1 MRIISRPDAS
11 LAVLCRAGA
20 ALLCAA
26 ALSGCDKEQ
35 PRQVP
40 GGDAEQGLRLVTQ
53 YQCGA
58 CHTIPQVPG
67 ATGEAGPTLEQVGR
81 ISYIA
86 VGLPNQPD
94 TMVRWLRDPPAMK
107 PGTRMPA
114 LGITETEARHM
125 AAFLYTL
132 R

>member
-1 MRIISRPDAS
+1 MRKLFQPDTITVS
-11 LAVLCRAGA
+11 TRAGA
-20 ALLCAA
+20 LLLCAA
-26 ALSGCDKEQ
+26 ALAGCGKEQ

-40 GGDAEQGLRLVTQ
+40 GGDAEQGLRLVTH

-58 CHTIPQVPG
+58 CHVIPKVVG
-67 ATGEAGPTLEQVGR
+67 ATGEVGPTLEHVGR

-86 VGLPNQPD
+86 SGLPNQPD
-94 TMVRWLRDPPAMK
+94 IMVRWLRDPPALK
-107 PGTRMPA
+107 PGTKMPD

>member
-1 MRIISRPDAS
+1 MRNLLQLDAALSRLHRIGVP
-11 LAVLCRAGA
+11 
-20 ALLCAA
+20 LLCAA
-26 ALSGCDKEQ
+26 LLAACGKEP

-58 CHTIPQVPG
+58 CHEIPQVPG
-67 ATGEAGPTLEQVGR
+67 ARGTAGPTLEHVGR

-86 VGLPNQPD
+86 AGFPNQPE
-94 TMVRWLRDPPAMK
+94 TMVRWLRDPPGMK
-107 PGTRMPA
+107 PGTKMPV

-132 R
+132 Q

>member
-1 MRIISRPDAS
+1 M
-11 LAVLCRAGA
+11 
-20 ALLCAA
+20 LLCAA
-26 ALSGCDKEQ
+26 FLAGCGKDA

-58 CHTIPQVPG
+58 CHMIPQVPG
-67 ATGEAGPTLEQVGR
+67 ATGEAGPSLEQVGR

-86 VGLPNQPD
+86 VGIPNQPD

-107 PGTRMPA
+107 PGTKMPA